1 MVEVTVYGAAWC
13 PETRRCKRLLGEAR
27 VDYVWVDVDDDPDGE
42 AFVRRQDSGKL
53 TLPVVVLRDG
63 PVLVAPGGPELFAAL
78 GVEPPKD
85 LRYFDL
91 IVAGAGPAGLSAA
104 LLAVREGIRCLVL
117 EPGEPGGQA
126 AEAPALLGSPG
137 FTEGI
142 AGGDVAET
150 LRAQAKRFGVRMLGL
165 ALTGLR
171 RSGDYVVVT
180 AGSGDEFRARA
191 VIVATGA
198 VYAQLGIPGEDELRG
213 AGVHFSASSDGP
225 FYRKSEELMVVGGGD
240 LAGEE
245 ALILTGFTQK
255 VRMLEPT
262 AEFRASPLLLERLR
276 RNPKIEL
283 YPSSELTELTISE
296 DGKLAAAVVR
306 DRTTGYTF
314 SFNPPAVFIYAGMT
328 PNTEPFGRALE
339 LDDAG
344 FILVDR
350 SMQTSMPG
358 VFAAG
363 DVRAASSKQL
373 GAAIGEGL
381 AAAMMARRHLETFG
395 DLSPR
400 ASA

>member
-1 MVEVTVYGAAWC
+1 MVEVTVYGAPWC

-27 VDYVWVDVDDDPDGE
+27 VDYTWIDVDDDPDAE
-42 AFVRRQDSGKL
+42 AFVRRQDAGKL
-53 TLPVVVLRDG
+53 SLPVVVVRHG
-63 PVLVAPGGPELFAAL
+63 PVLVAPAGPELFAAL
-78 GVEPPKD
+78 GVDPPKD
-85 LRYFDL
+85 LRFFDL

-104 LLAVREGIRCLVL
+104 LLAVREGMRCLVL
-117 EPGEPGGQA
+117 EPAEPGGQA
-126 AEAPALLGSPG
+126 AEAPALNGSPG
-137 FTEGI
+137 FTEGLS
-142 AGGDVAET
+142 GGDVAEN
-150 LRAQAKRFGVRMLGL
+150 LRAQAKRYGVRMLGQGL
-165 ALTGLR
+165 AGLR

-180 AGSGDEFRARA
+180 TGSGEEFSGRA

-198 VYAQLGIPGEDELRG
+198 SYQQLGIPGEDELRG

-245 ALILTGFTQK
+245 ALILAGFTQK
-255 VRMLEPT
+255 VRVLET
-262 AEFRASPLLLERLR
+262 AAEFRASPLLLERLR

-283 YPSSELTELTISE
+283 YPSSELTELTIGE

-314 SFNPPAVFIYAGMT
+314 SFTPAAVFLYTGMT

-344 FILVDR
+344 FVLVDR
-350 SMQTSMPG
+350 TMQTSMPG

-363 DVRAASSKQL
+363 DVRAASTKQL
-373 GAAIGEGL
+373 SAAIGEGV
-381 AAAMMARRHLETFG
+381 AAAMMARRYLESFG
-395 DLSPR
+395 DLSAR